1 MGWLVAKLVLPV
13 LLLLSPRQSAG
24 ACGASECCFQ
34 DPPYSHTD
42 SGSALGPR
50 DLSCYRILSTGSY
63 ECSWR
68 YEGPATGVSH
78 FLRCCLSPGRCCYFA
93 VGSATRLQFSDQDG
107 VPVLHAITLWVES
120 QVANR
125 TEKSPEISLLLYSF
139 VKYDPPP
146 KDIKVSRTA
155 RQVLM
160 EWKTPDG
167 QDNADVQFRHR
178 TPGSPWKLG
187 HCGLQDDTGLES
199 CRCPLEKDAAQEF
212 QLRRQRWL
220 RSQAPGGPWSSWSSS
235 VCVPAETPPKLEL
248 NCSVELLQPDG
259 RRQLTLQGQQ
269 PPQLELPEG
278 CHRTTPGVE
287 ATYSIHLHML
297 SCPCQARATKTLP
310 LRKML
315 RLSGA
320 AYNVT
325 VISQNRFG
333 PGLNQTCLITADNHT
348 GTSAEPR
355 TLNISVGAKGTTM
368 HWAGRVEA
376 TTYCIEWQPHDQD
389 KSRATCTVTAP
400 QALDQAGM
408 VTHSWNPASG
418 AMEQEG
424 CYRVTIFAST
434 CPKKPTSWSTVL
446 STYHFW
452 GNASRAG
459 TPQFV
464 SVKNHSADSVSV
476 HWAESP
482 LSSCPGVLKGHVVR
496 FWDEDSSQVS
506 EYEVN
511 ATETQVT
518 LRGLRPGVTYTV
530 QIRADTAA
538 EQGAWSKP
546 QQFSTEVQVSHLI
559 IFLVSLGSF
568 VSILVLGILGYFSL
582 NRAAQCLCP
591 PLPTPC
597 ASSAVEF
604 PGSQGKQV
612 WQWTK
617 PEGFPEE
624 APPQEALVVETFW
637 DKGEGPGLDSA
648 GSLEE
653 TQLAPE
659 DQAEA
664 LRPGRQDGLA
674 EGHPLL
680 SGDLMQSPRLGTL
693 STLRPEGQEY

>member
-13 LLLLSPRQSAG
+13 LLLLFPRQSAG

-107 VPVLHAITLWVES
+107 VPVLHDITLWVES

-155 RQVLM
+155 GQVLM

-235 VCVPAETPPKLEL
+235 VCVPAE
-248 NCSVELLQPDG
+248 
-259 RRQLTLQGQQ
+259 
-269 PPQLELPEG
+269 
-278 CHRTTPGVE
+278 
-287 ATYSIHLHML
+287 
-297 SCPCQARATKTLP
+297 
-310 LRKML
+310 
-315 RLSGA
+315 
-320 AYNVT
+320 
-325 VISQNRFG
+325 
-333 PGLNQTCLITADNHT
+333 
-348 GTSAEPR
+348 PR

-434 CPKKPTSWSTVL
+434 RPKKPTSWSTVL

>member
-235 VCVPAETPPKLEL
+235 VCVP
-248 NCSVELLQPDG
+248 
-259 RRQLTLQGQQ
+259 
-269 PPQLELPEG
+269 
-278 CHRTTPGVE
+278 
-287 ATYSIHLHML
+287 
-297 SCPCQARATKTLP
+297 
-310 LRKML
+310 
-315 RLSGA
+315 
-320 AYNVT
+320 
-325 VISQNRFG
+325 
-333 PGLNQTCLITADNHT
+333 
-348 GTSAEPR
+348 AEPR

-604 PGSQGKQV
+604 PGSQGKQTCIFLLGAAEQPLG
-612 WQWTK
+612 WGRQSRT
-617 PEGFPEE
+617 PSCR
-624 APPQEALVVETFW
+624 ALYTPRVHPLPCRRPR
-637 DKGEGPGLDSA
+637 D
-648 GSLEE
+648 
-653 TQLAPE
+653 LAPWPPASTASVP
-659 DQAEA
+659 DSPHGS
-664 LRPGRQDGLA
+664 PGGHWGPLKPLGTRVVSDNPRGHQVATADFVFLA
-674 EGHPLL
+674 E
-680 SGDLMQSPRLGTL
+680 
-693 STLRPEGQEY
+693 